1 MFCIQC
7 GATINEGAGF
17 CSSCGAKAGA
27 GGAPP
32 QPATG
37 APPVP
42 AAYGPG
48 PVARAM
54 DYATWSNRVVAYL
67 IDSLLV
73 GAAMLLLYLV
83 AGGLFTGM
91 AAMAGGHSSS
101 VAGGMCCLLILIF
114 PVATLLVGFY
124 NRVYLVAQRG
134 YSIGQGVMHLKVVDA
149 AGGLLTQSTAFIRL
163 LAQAGLSMVPLVG
176 ILDLLWPLFDERR
189 QTLHDKA
196 VNCFVINNPGTV

>member
-7 GATINEGAGF
+7 GATIGEGSGY
-17 CSSCGAKAGA
+17 CSSCGAPAGTGRA
-27 GGAPP
+27 SPPPLPGAPP
-32 QPATG
+32 L
-37 APPVP
+37 P

-54 DYATWSNRVVAYL
+54 DYATWSNRVFAYL

-73 GAAMLLLYLV
+73 GGAMIVLYLV
-83 AGGLFTGM
+83 AGSLFTGM
-91 AAMAGGHSSS
+91 AALAGGSSS
-101 VAGGMCCLLILIF
+101 GAAGGMCCLLILMF

-134 YSIGQGVMHLKVVDA
+134 YTIGQGVMHLKVVNP
-149 AGGLLTQSTAFIRL
+149 AGGLLTQGTAFVRL
-163 LAQAGLSMVPLVG
+163 LAQTALSMIPLVG
-176 ILDLLWPLFDERR
+176 LLDLLWPLWDDSR

-196 VNCFVINNPGTV
+196 VNCFVINNPGAV

>member
-7 GATINEGAGF
+7 GATLSEGTGF
-17 CSSCGAKAGA
+17 CPSCGAKSGA
-27 GGAPP
+27 GGAPL
-32 QPATG
+32 Q
-37 APPVP
+37 PVP
-42 AAYGPG
+42 AVPPVAYGPG
-48 PVARAM
+48 PVN
-54 DYATWSNRVVAYL
+54 YATWSNRVFAYL

-73 GAAMLLLYLV
+73 GGAMILLYLV

-91 AAMAGGHSSS
+91 AALAGGRSSGA
-101 VAGGMCCLLILIF
+101 AGGMCCMLILIF

-163 LAQAGLSMVPLVG
+163 LAQAGLSLVPLLGV
-176 ILDLLWPLFDERR
+176 LDLLWPLWDERR

-196 VNCFVINNPGTV
+196 VNCFVINNPGIA